1 MRLLQ
6 EEVKMPKNNDLT
18 PIEFPQKIGF
28 DKGTSTKYKNNL
40 SSIKV
45 KLIQYPSFGELLKT
59 LPKWVKATWM
69 DNVNSTNALDSSQ
82 RWAIAWD
89 VFHGKTL
96 PSAKETI
103 QFVFE
108 IDGISLQEVTHILR
122 HRNASFSADCSAD
135 KWWSDKDCLVPYSI
149 SNSSGKLPDIE
160 DDDIK
165 NFEYNEIPK
174 DNYSARYKKLT
185 EMCKELY
192 AEMIDTREISI
203 LDARMILPRNLSTF
217 YYMRMN
223 LNDVINFIHQRIDRQ
238 IQPEA
243 DNVIAYQMY
252 LEILRKYPIA
262 NGMIDLNEPA
272 RHYINTARS
281 GKSSNIYPP
290 EENSDKFEWNEK
302 DFLYNKQRSQVCG
315 TAGGEALFNLYFE
328 QVIEELKK
336 IEEKNESICKYA
348 TGRTLGE
355 IKCLLY

>member
-1 MRLLQ
+1 
-6 EEVKMPKNNDLT
+6 MPKNNELK
-18 PIEFPQKIGF
+18 PIEFPQKLGF
-28 DKGTSTKYKNNL
+28 NKGTDTKYKNNL
-40 SSIKV
+40 KSIKV
-45 KLIQYPSFGELLKT
+45 KLIQCPSFEQLLNT

-69 DNVNSTNALDSSQ
+69 DNVKSTDDLEISQ

-103 QFVFE
+103 QLVFE

-135 KWWSDKDCLVPYSI
+135 KWWSYKDCLVPYSI
-149 SNSSGKLPDIE
+149 SNSTGHLPDIE

-165 NFEYNEIPK
+165 MFDYNEIPK

-192 AEMIDTREISI
+192 VEMIDTKEISI

-217 YYMRMN
+217 YYMRLN
-223 LNDVINFIHQRIDRQ
+223 LNDALSFIHQRIDRQ

-243 DNVIAYQMY
+243 DNVMAYQMY
-252 LEILRKYPIA
+252 LEILRNYPIA

-272 RHYINTARS
+272 KHYINTARS

-290 EENSDKFEWNEK
+290 EKNSDVFEWNEK
-302 DFLYNKQRSQVCG
+302 DFLYNKCRNEVCG
-315 TAGGEALFNLYFE
+315 TSRGTAFFVDYFD
-328 QVIEELKK
+328 QTIKSLKE
-336 IEEKNESICKYA
+336 IEEKNESICKHE
-348 TGRTLGE
+348 TGKTLEE
-355 IKCLLY
+355 IRCLLY